1 MSVVCRNGHYQH
13 LFWWLCWKNVPVSF
27 LENLPRLGEV
37 KIWGCA
43 IIGTFWV
50 IHLGT
55 MMRLMELTKLVI
67 PLLGEN
73 SSASIT
79 HQTSMWLDLGWCK
92 GFLHFSISGKT
103 LIWHAELEWNYNPWL
118 LFFFFREVQI
128 KKKGTLNKAAHTVL
142 ARTAQPQHYTSVERS
157 SDFSQHLA
165 HVIFI
170 YRLLVSCNFK
180 DTQSF
185 LKQKSQTH
193 CFSKHLISSLSI
205 QIKEYVNRE

>member
-118 LFFFFREVQI
+118 LFFSSGKFRL
-128 KKKGTLNKAAHTVL
+128 KKKVHLTKQHTLYLPEQPNPSITLQWRGALIFHSTWPMLFSSTDCWFL
-142 ARTAQPQHYTSVERS
+142 ATS
-157 SDFSQHLA
+157 
-165 HVIFI
+165 
-170 YRLLVSCNFK
+170 K
-180 DTQSF
+180 
-185 LKQKSQTH
+185 TH
-193 CFSKHLISSLSI
+193 SHF
-205 QIKEYVNRE
+205 

>member
-92 GFLHFSISGKT
+92 GFLHFSISGKN

-118 LFFFFREVQI
+118 LFFSSGKFRL
-128 KKKGTLNKAAHTVL
+128 KKKVHLTKQHTLYLPALHFSGEELWFFTALGPCYFHLQTVGFLQLQRHTV
-142 ARTAQPQHYTSVERS
+142 
-157 SDFSQHLA
+157 
-165 HVIFI
+165 I
-170 YRLLVSCNFK
+170 
-180 DTQSF
+180 
-185 LKQKSQTH
+185 
-193 CFSKHLISSLSI
+193 SKTKISNTLF
-205 QIKEYVNRE
+205 

>member
-1 MSVVCRNGHYQH
+1 MV
-13 LFWWLCWKNVPVSF
+13 
-27 LENLPRLGEV
+27 
-37 KIWGCA
+37 A
-43 IIGTFWV
+43 
-50 IHLGT
+50 
-55 MMRLMELTKLVI
+55 
-67 PLLGEN
+67 
-73 SSASIT
+73 
-79 HQTSMWLDLGWCK
+79 
-92 GFLHFSISGKT
+92 
-103 LIWHAELEWNYNPWL
+103 
-118 LFFFFREVQI
+118 FFFFREVQI

-185 LKQKSQTH
+185 LKQKYQTH

-205 QIKEYVNRE
+205 QIKEYVNREYVQTFIHLQQDLKHDITGLIQECLVCRNGGNGGNAT